1 MVARHFAWRVAEV
14 VSLLL
19 QSVGI
24 DTNQAMSDN
33 QTPALV
39 ASQEGHADVLKLLIA
54 AGADLSVR
62 VVDPSPIDSEVSGLT
77 PLGIAQK
84 KGHSVIVSLLLVHG
98 VGNH

>member
-1 MVARHFAWRVAEV
+1 M

-33 QTPALV
+33 QTPTLV

-77 PLGIAQK
+77 PLGIAKK
-84 KGHSVIVSLLLVHG
+84 KGHSVIGLCRCCWSMGWETIDV
-98 VGNH
+98 